1 LVIMRPKGLLIWV
14 AVFST
19 RSPFIRA
26 QSAQE
31 LISSI
36 LNPKAAD
43 DNYSSYS
50 TEIYYNHTIYNQT
63 PIASTNYDRLEA
75 SAKQLLPSAAY
86 EYARGGAGLEKTLA
100 ANRDAFDRVGDTPIS
115 SAPLRLTR

>member
-1 LVIMRPKGLLIWV
+1 MRPNVKGLLIWV
-14 AVFST
+14 AVFNT
-19 RSPFIRA
+19 RSPFARA

-31 LISSI
+31 LISSV

-50 TEIYYNHTIYNQT
+50 SEIYYNHTLYNQT

-75 SAKQLLPSAAY
+75 SAKLLLSPAAY
-86 EYARGGAGLEKTLA
+86 DYARGGAGLEKTLA

-115 SAPLRLTR
+115 STPPRLAC